1 MIDQLLSINMMMTA
15 FVNQLLTMGLPVI
28 DESLA
33 ELMSVMKSAP
43 TNGLFGEMQS
53 MARGLGITLALCVG
67 SYECWVMILGRRPMD
82 ILKILRILGLAICIQ
97 FSPLICSA
105 LDVPGNWLESK
116 TQGMAKAANKQVATL
131 ERAVATK
138 QQEYMDSLRSQM
150 SKQEEQKA
158 AQDAA
163 TEDGIFDKIKN
174 GIENIGISIRNFA
187 KKAAVLLETKI
198 SEWANDIIRFI
209 GEIIFQMCYYGML
222 VGQRIFLSVLK
233 LFCPI
238 MFALSIVP
246 PWRSAWSQWISKYL
260 TISLWGF
267 VVYLI
272 VYYIDFLIMYYLKSD
287 LTAYNQ
293 LLHNATDWNNISA
306 LGMQAIGTTCMYV
319 VGMLAGAKILSMVPE
334 VCSWLIPGGI
344 SSGAGSM
351 AAGTSSGTAGAAG
364 AAVGVAVGAATGG
377 ASTAASVAGA
387 YNQSR
392 SSGGSVT
399 GSIVNSAISNSS
411 IGKSFISGSER
422 AEKLKNG
429 GKKK

>member
-67 SYECWVMILGRRPMD
+67 SYECWVMILGRRAMD
-82 ILKILRILGLAICIQ
+82 VLKILRILGLAICIQ

-105 LDVPGNWLESK
+105 LDVPGNWLESR

-163 TEDGIFDKIKN
+163 TEDGIWDKIQH
-174 GIENIGISIRNFA
+174 GVENIGISIQNFA
-187 KKAAVLLETKI
+187 KQAAVLLETKI
-198 SEWANDIIRFI
+198 SEWVNDIIRFI
-209 GEIIFQMCYYGML
+209 GEIIFQMTYYGML

-233 LFCPI
+233 LFCPV
-238 MFALSIVP
+238 MFALSIFP

-267 VVYLI
+267 LVYLI

-293 LLHNATDWNNISA
+293 LLHNAANWNNIGA

-319 VGMLAGAKILSMVPE
+319 VGMLAGAKILSMVAE
-334 VCSWLIPGGI
+334 VCSWLIPGGV

-351 AAGTSSGTAGAAG
+351 AAGTSAGAAGAAG

-377 ASTAASVAGA
+377 ASTAASIAGA

-392 SSGGSVT
+392 SNGGSVT
-399 GSIVNSAISNSS
+399 GSLVNSAISNSS

-422 AEKLKNG
+422 AEKLNNSG
-429 GKKK
+429 QKK

>member
-67 SYECWVMILGRRPMD
+67 SYECWVMILGRRAMD
-82 ILKILRILGLAICIQ
+82 VLKILRILGLAICIQ

-105 LDVPGNWLESK
+105 LDVPGNWLESR
-116 TQGMAKAANKQVATL
+116 TQGMAKSANKQVATL

-163 TEDGIFDKIKN
+163 TEDGIWDKIQH
-174 GIENIGISIRNFA
+174 GVENIGISIQNFA
-187 KKAAVLLETKI
+187 KQAAVLLETKI
-198 SEWANDIIRFI
+198 SEWVNDIIRFI
-209 GEIIFQMCYYGML
+209 GEIIFQMTYYGML

-233 LFCPI
+233 LFCPV

-267 VVYLI
+267 LVYLI

-293 LLHNATDWNNISA
+293 LLHNAANWNNIGA

-334 VCSWLIPGGI
+334 VCSWLIPGGV

-351 AAGTSSGTAGAAG
+351 AAGTSAGAVGAAG
-364 AAVGVAVGAATGG
+364 A
-377 ASTAASVAGA
+377 
-387 YNQSR
+387 R
-392 SSGGSVT
+392 
-399 GSIVNSAISNSS
+399 
-411 IGKSFISGSER
+411 R
-422 AEKLKNG
+422 A
-429 GKKK
+429 

>member
-1 MIDQLLSINMMMTA
+1 MMMTA

-67 SYECWVMILGRRPMD
+67 SYECWVMILGRRAMD
-82 ILKILRILGLAICIQ
+82 VLKILRILGLAICIQ

-105 LDVPGNWLESK
+105 LDVPGNWLESR

-138 QQEYMDSLRSQM
+138 
-150 SKQEEQKA
+150 
-158 AQDAA
+158 
-163 TEDGIFDKIKN
+163 DGIWDKIQH
-174 GIENIGISIRNFA
+174 GVENIGISIQNFA
-187 KKAAVLLETKI
+187 KQAAVLLETKI

-209 GEIIFQMCYYGML
+209 GEIIFQMTYYGML

-233 LFCPI
+233 LFCPV
-238 MFALSIVP
+238 MFAFSIVP

-267 VVYLI
+267 LVYLI

-293 LLHNATDWNNISA
+293 LLHNAAGWNNIGA

-334 VCSWLIPGGI
+334 VCSWLIPGGV

-351 AAGTSSGTAGAAG
+351 AAGTSGGAAGAAG

-399 GSIVNSAISNSS
+399 GSLVNSAISNSS

-422 AEKLKNG
+422 AEKLNNS
-429 GKKK
+429 GKKNRIVDY